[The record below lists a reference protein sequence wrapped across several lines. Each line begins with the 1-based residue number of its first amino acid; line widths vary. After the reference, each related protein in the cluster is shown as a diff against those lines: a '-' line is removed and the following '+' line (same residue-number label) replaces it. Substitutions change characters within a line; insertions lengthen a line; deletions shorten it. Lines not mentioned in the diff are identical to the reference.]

1 MAYQDAIMRKAA
13 KTADP
18 RRDPPKQPQDN
29 DTSTPAP
36 PANSKEYNEAQQAQS
51 IQSSQPD
58 TILKYPLDEG
68 YLAYLLFRAKK
79 INPWDIDVQNA
90 VKLLD
95 TPAITAEKEKYKE
108 VVAAKRSGR
117 EEAVEPQ
124 GGGGRGGGS
133 YLRTGA
139 SSGTVQDSYAVG
151 QGGEFSADAATG
163 SEKASSQAS
172 RNAQKDAQNNAGKKN
187 SLGITT
193 EYVDDLPAIKLYMPQ
208 AINFND
214 QVQYSNQNLGA
225 SGAAALAGVNA
236 TGSIA
241 AGAKAFFG
249 DALGFLG
256 DAFSGAIEDPG
267 LRRLALNRAAQ
278 SLPTGSQINTAASI
292 GFQVVVNPNTRV
304 LFENVTIRDFSFQFD
319 FYPVSFAE
327 AQVVQKIIK
336 FFRTELYPSTIGSEQ
351 GVPIGFNFPHV
362 FEIKLRIGGRNAP
375 MPQPE
380 LCYLRGVQ
388 STYNPGSMSFFDD
401 GSPTHTAMTLNF
413 TEFRTL
419 SKQDIKE
426 GR

>member
-1 MAYQDAIMRKAA
+1 MALSTLAGSRAA
-13 KTADP
+13 ANLP
-18 RRDPPKQPQDN
+18 N
-29 DTSTPAP
+29 ATPYNPGQQGENANNVEQNTP
-36 PANSKEYNEAQQAQS
+36 PASSIEYNKAQQAEP
-51 IQSSQPD
+51 IQSTEPD
-58 TILKYPLDEG
+58 TILQYPQDES
-68 YLAYLLFRAKK
+68 YVAYLLFRVKK

-95 TPAITAEKEKYKE
+95 TPALAKEGDKYKE
-108 VVAAKRSGR
+108 VLAAARGAAEGGVGDDEIDGVQTAEERFRASLAEEEDDYSASQSNIPTITER
-117 EEAVEPQ
+117 EANKNAQ
-124 GGGGRGGGS
+124 N
-133 YLRTGA
+133 
-139 SSGTVQDSYAVG
+139 D
-151 QGGEFSADAATG
+151 
-163 SEKASSQAS
+163 AS
-172 RNAQKDAQNNAGKKN
+172 RKN
-187 SLGITT
+187 TLGIRSQ
-193 EYVDDLPAIKLYMPQ
+193 YVDDLPAIKLYMPQ

-214 QVQYSNQNLGA
+214 QVQYSNANLGA

-236 TGSIA
+236 SGSIA
-241 AGAKAFFG
+241 AGARAFFN

-256 DAFSGAIEDPG
+256 DAFGEASTDPG

-278 SLPTGSQINTAASI
+278 SLPTGQQINTAASL
-292 GFQVVVNPNTRV
+292 GFQVTVNPNTRV

-362 FEIKLRIGGRNAP
+362 FDIRLRVGGRSAP

>member
-1 MAYQDAIMRKAA
+1 MALSTLAGSRAA
-13 KTADP
+13 ANLPNVNRYNTGQQGANTNNVEQNT
-18 RRDPPKQPQDN
+18 PPP
-29 DTSTPAP
+29 S
-36 PANSKEYNEAQQAQS
+36 SIEYNKAQQAEPITS
-51 IQSSQPD
+51 TEPD
-58 TILKYPLDEG
+58 TILQYPQDES
-68 YLAYLLFRAKK
+68 YVAYLLFRVKK
-79 INPWDIDVQNA
+79 INPWDIDVQSA

-95 TPAITAEKEKYKE
+95 TPALSKEKDKYKE
-108 VVAAKRSGR
+108 VLTQARGAAEGGVGDDEIDGVQTA
-117 EEAVEPQ
+117 EE
-124 GGGGRGGGS
+124 RF
-133 YLRTGA
+133 RA
-139 SSGTVQDSYAVG
+139 SLAEEEDDYS
-151 QGGEFSADAATG
+151 
-163 SEKASSQAS
+163 SSQSNIPTITERDTNRTAQNDAS
-172 RNAQKDAQNNAGKKN
+172 RKN
-187 SLGITT
+187 TLGIRSQ
-193 EYVDDLPAIKLYMPQ
+193 YVDDLPAIKLYMPQ

-214 QVQYSNQNLGA
+214 QVQYSNANLGA

-236 TGSIA
+236 SGSIA
-241 AGAKAFFG
+241 AGARAFFS

-256 DAFSGAIEDPG
+256 DAFGEASSDPG

-278 SLPTGSQINTAASI
+278 SLPTGSQINTAASL
-292 GFQVVVNPNTRV
+292 GFQVTVNPNTRV
-304 LFENVTIRDFSFQFD
+304 LFENVVIRDFSFQFD
-319 FYPVSFAE
+319 FYPVSYAE
-327 AQVVQKIIK
+327 AQVVQKIIR

-362 FEIKLRIGGRNAP
+362 FDIRLRVGGKNAP

>member
-1 MAYQDAIMRKAA
+1 MALSTLEGSRAA
-13 KTADP
+13 ANLPNVNQYKTGQQGANTNNVEQNT
-18 RRDPPKQPQDN
+18 PPP
-29 DTSTPAP
+29 S
-36 PANSKEYNEAQQAQS
+36 SIEYNNAQQAEPITS
-51 IQSSQPD
+51 TEPD
-58 TILKYPLDEG
+58 TILQYPQDES
-68 YLAYLLFRAKK
+68 YVAYLLFRVKK
-79 INPWDIDVQNA
+79 INPWDIDVQSA

-95 TPAITAEKEKYKE
+95 TPALSKEKDKYKE
-108 VVAAKRSGR
+108 VLTQARGAAEGGVGDDEIDGVQTAEERFRASVAEEEDDYSASQSNIPTITER
-117 EEAVEPQ
+117 EANKNAQ
-124 GGGGRGGGS
+124 N
-133 YLRTGA
+133 
-139 SSGTVQDSYAVG
+139 D
-151 QGGEFSADAATG
+151 
-163 SEKASSQAS
+163 AS
-172 RNAQKDAQNNAGKKN
+172 RKN
-187 SLGITT
+187 TLGIRSQ
-193 EYVDDLPAIKLYMPQ
+193 YVDDLPAIKLYMPQ

-214 QVQYSNQNLGA
+214 QVQYSNANLGA

-236 TGSIA
+236 SGSIA
-241 AGAKAFFG
+241 AGARAFFS

-256 DAFSGAIEDPG
+256 DAFGEASSDPG

-278 SLPTGSQINTAASI
+278 SLPTGSQINTAASL
-292 GFQVVVNPNTRV
+292 GFQVTVNPNTRV
-304 LFENVTIRDFSFQFD
+304 LFENVVIRDFSFQFD
-319 FYPVSFAE
+319 FYPVSYAE
-327 AQVVQKIIK
+327 AQVVQKIIR

-362 FEIKLRIGGRNAP
+362 FDIRLRVGGKNAP